1 MSFQS
6 RNANSNPLF
15 LHFFLS
21 ESGNCEP
28 SRPSKFMLNV
38 KTVKTKKY
46 RKETMTNIAILWWNH
61 IQKVVSSDVLY
72 DLSYSKLKHIL
83 KTYSNND

>member
-38 KTVKTKKY
+38 KTVKTKNY
-46 RKETMTNIAILWWNH
+46 RKETMTNIAIL
-61 IQKVVSSDVLY
+61 
-72 DLSYSKLKHIL
+72 
-83 KTYSNND
+83 

>member
-1 MSFQS
+1 MGLKQIFHESANHTTKYAPRIMSFQS

-21 ESGNCEP
+21 DSRNCEP
-28 SRPSKFMLNV
+28 SRSSKGMLNV

-46 RKETMTNIAILWWNH
+46 RKETMINIA
-61 IQKVVSSDVLY
+61 VL
-72 DLSYSKLKHIL
+72 
-83 KTYSNND
+83 